1 VRVWAG
7 WRAAIDRSGSP
18 AQNAPVEVLVALAGF
33 IAYFVISL
41 VVGDRFPFS
50 KHSMYASTAVRNES
64 GAVPLL
70 LAAGKPAAV
79 DRYERF
85 QGLDP
90 DNLYPDGLPCSLEWQ
105 IHEAGRW
112 IRDKTAPAGD
122 APGPVKVEWGFVIVK
137 ARKDGRLTERWFAIQ
152 EGTAWPR

>member
-1 VRVWAG
+1 MGLDILTERGQQTLADLEAG
-7 WRAAIDRSGSP
+7 VQLFLAKNP
-18 AQNAPVEVLVALAGF
+18 KFNYVAT
-33 IAYFVISL
+33 
-41 VVGDRFPFS
+41 P
-50 KHSMYASTAVRNES
+50 
-64 GAVPLL
+64 P
-70 LAAGKPAAV
+70 GKPAAV

-90 DNLYPDGLPCSLEWQ
+90 DKLYPDGLPCSLEWQ

-137 ARKDGRLTERWFAIQ
+137 ARKDGRLTERWFALQ